1 MRVVEAIEVSATP
14 EGVWEHIA
22 DPSGYLHFLSG
33 FTRWEVV
40 SDEPGSCPQCGMKLL
55 AQAAED
61 TVYVCPMHPDVTSE
75 TPDRCPRCGMKL
87 VPASLVATQEHD
99 HEHHGHEHDA
109 HAEDEHGSHGHGH
122 DDHGHAHAHGARRA
136 SSGKTTWS
144 R

>member
-1 MRVVEAIEVSATP
+1 MAELRARIEPYLTAPPDKTLSFVAEMDMGVP
-14 EGVWEHIA
+14 EGVPVVYVCPMHP
-22 DPSGYLHFLSG
+22 D
-33 FTRWEVV
+33 VV

-99 HEHHGHEHDA
+99 H
-109 HAEDEHGSHGHGH
+109 
-122 DDHGHAHAHGARRA
+122 
-136 SSGKTTWS
+136 
-144 R
+144 